1 MVNRYRADK
10 AYEGTPPVTR
20 FFGTACFLIN
30 IATFFGLINVFHF
43 VFDLQS
49 VLQKYEYW
57 RFLTSFL
64 HFGFAFGSPVVTPP
78 VRYIFVLVQFHRYM
92 LNLENFYF
100 HERRGAFI
108 KMMLFFMLGSAG
120 YGVIMNRPMFL
131 GPVLRAAVITVWAHV
146 HRRDFMRNLAGFELN
161 FWNAKNLPYVYVIVL
176 AFLDFPLSISEYSA
190 IPAQIYGIILGNI
203 YIYLMQFLK
212 AEPEEDERP
221 QFETFE
227 FVEPVEFFTYLAI
240 AVLTGGKFM

>member
-1 MVNRYRADK
+1 MNGKQTRRKSVKLYKTYAGVNWLEHYT

-20 FFGTACFLIN
+20 FFGTACFLVN

-49 VLQKYEYW
+49 VIQKYEYW

-100 HERRGAFI
+100 
-108 KMMLFFMLGSAG
+108 
-120 YGVIMNRPMFL
+120 
-131 GPVLRAAVITVWAHV
+131 
-146 HRRDFMRNLAGFELN
+146 
-161 FWNAKNLPYVYVIVL
+161 
-176 AFLDFPLSISEYSA
+176 
-190 IPAQIYGIILGNI
+190 
-203 YIYLMQFLK
+203 
-212 AEPEEDERP
+212 
-221 QFETFE
+221 
-227 FVEPVEFFTYLAI
+227 
-240 AVLTGGKFM
+240 